1 MLSTHFIKRAFL
13 LFSVF
18 WCFTIHAQKVEDLI
32 NVSILSEVSTIN
44 PGEKSTV
51 LLRVELKPEWHI
63 YWKTAGQS
71 GYPTTIE
78 WERLNGVEM
87 GDILFPT
94 PVLYEFQELV
104 SYVHKETFFLLCEF
118 HLQPDFKSNKKKISI
133 TGEFSTLVCSKE
145 NCIPFS
151 QTLTLDIPL
160 SNQTILNP
168 ENQAEFQQAR
178 DQLSMDPPTNAEVSA
193 SIKGDSVGL
202 QFEHPSLSAIDVNDL
217 LFFPEGD
224 SFKHGEKQIFKIIGD
239 GKVSLNLSVN
249 SSSENILSSV
259 KGVLTHPQFEQGWL
273 IDLSVEQV
281 FYGAA
286 GSEVKVSSFTEI
298 PKVETGFNQLLVM
311 LGLLLV
317 AMSIWLYGKTTY
329 PTKPSLGGTVGRIL
343 SVVLLLSGIWL
354 GYPGEPSDTTEQIS
368 WTPWSPEQEEALLTD
383 GRGVFIDFTA
393 RWCMSCQVNKGVYQ
407 RKAVIEKF
415 KELNI
420 AALQADWTK
429 RGPIILKALQKYG
442 REGVPLY
449 VYYPPRKK
457 DELPAVPI
465 LLPEILTRKIVLE
478 VIEEEQPY
486 FEAEADSFFA
496 ILGFAF
502 LGGVILNLMPCVF
515 PVLGLKIMSFVKK
528 AGEDSTKVRIHG
540 IIFTLGVL
548 LSFWILVGVL
558 LGLRETLQSD
568 LGWGFQLQEP
578 IFVFGLA
585 VFLLIFALSLSGVFE
600 IGMSFTGVGN
610 KLSGKSGYLGS
621 FFSGFLATIVAT
633 PCMAPFLGVAV
644 GAALAMPWHS
654 ALIIFTSIALGLASP
669 YLLLSLFPK
678 WISRLP
684 KPGAWMDTFKQAM
697 AFPLYATV
705 AWLLWTLNSLL

>member
-1 MLSTHFIKRAFL
+1 MLSTHFIKRAC
-13 LFSVF
+13 LFFSIF

-32 NVSILSEVSTIN
+32 NVSILSEVSKIS
-44 PGEKSTV
+44 PGEKSAV
-51 LLRVELKPEWHI
+51 LIRVELKPEWHI

-78 WERLNGVEM
+78 WDSPNGVEM
-87 GDILFPT
+87 SDLLFPD
-94 PVLYEFQELV
+94 PILYEFQEMF
-104 SYVHKETFFLLCEF
+104 SYVHKGVFFLLCEF
-118 HLQPDFKSNKKKISI
+118 NIQPDFVSAKKKISI

-145 NCIPFS
+145 NCIPFN
-151 QTLTLDIPL
+151 QTLALEIPL

-168 ENQAEFQQAR
+168 ENQVDFQKTR
-178 DQLSMDPPTNAEVSA
+178 DQLSILPPTNAKVSA
-193 SIKGDSVGL
+193 SIRGETVGI
-202 QFEHPSLSAIDVNDL
+202 QFEHSSLSSIDINDL

-224 SFKHGEKQIFKIIGD
+224 SFKHGEKQSFKISED
-239 GKVSLNLSVN
+239 GKVSLNLSVD
-249 SSSENILSSV
+249 SSLDSVLSSI

-273 IDLSVEQV
+273 IDLSVDQV
-281 FYGAA
+281 FYGAS
-286 GSEVKVSSFTEI
+286 GSEVKVSSSIEI

-311 LGLLLV
+311 LGLVLV
-317 AMSIWLYGKTTY
+317 AMSIWLYGKTKY
-329 PTKPSLGGTVGRIL
+329 PAKPSLGRTLGRIL
-343 SVVLLLSGIWL
+343 SAVFLLSGIWL
-354 GYPGEPSDTTEQIS
+354 GYPVKPSDTTEQIS
-368 WTPWSPEQEEALLTD
+368 WTPWSPEQEESLLKE

-393 RWCMSCQVNKGVYQ
+393 RWCMSCQVNKAVYKRQ
-407 RKAVIEKF
+407 AVIEKF

-429 RGPIILKALQKYG
+429 RGPIILNALQKYE

-449 VYYPPRKK
+449 VYYPPGKK
-457 DELPAVPI
+457 SESSISPI
-465 LLPEILTRKIVLE
+465 LLPEILTKEIVLQ
-478 VIEEEQPY
+478 VIEEEKPY
-486 FEAEADSFFA
+486 FNAKADSFLA

-502 LGGVILNLMPCVF
+502 LGGIILNLMPCVF

-528 AGEDSTKVRIHG
+528 AGEDSSKVRMHG
-540 IIFTLGVL
+540 IIFALGVL

-558 LGLRETLQSD
+558 LGLRETLQGD

-600 IGMSFTGVGN
+600 MGMSFTGVGN

-654 ALIIFTSIALGLASP
+654 AFIIFTSIALGLASP

-705 AWLLWTLNSLL
+705 AWLLWTLNSLM

>member
-13 LFSVF
+13 FFSVF

-32 NVSILSEVSTIN
+32 NVSVLSEVSKIS
-44 PGEKSTV
+44 PGEKSMV

-71 GYPTTIE
+71 GYPTTVE
-78 WERLNGVEM
+78 WDSLHGVEM
-87 GDILFPT
+87 GDLLFPT

-104 SYVHKETFFLLCEF
+104 SYVHKETFFLLCEVR
-118 HLQPDFKSNKKKISI
+118 LQPDFISDKKKISI

-145 NCIPFS
+145 NCIPFN

-168 ENQAEFQQAR
+168 ENQADFQQAR
-178 DQLSMDPPTNAEVSA
+178 DQLSMDPPTNAKVSA
-193 SIKGDSVGL
+193 SIKGDSIGL

-224 SFKHGEKQIFKIIGD
+224 SFIHGEKQIFKISDD
-239 GKVSLNLSVN
+239 GKVSLNLSVDP
-249 SSSENILSSV
+249 SSEHILSSV
-259 KGVLTHPQFEQGWL
+259 KGVLTHPQFERGWL
-273 IDLSVEQV
+273 IDLSVDQV
-281 FYGAA
+281 FYGTT
-286 GSEVKVSSFTEI
+286 GSDVKVSSFREI
-298 PKVETGFNQLLVM
+298 PKLETGFNQLLVM

-329 PTKPSLGGTVGRIL
+329 PTKPSSGRTVGRIL
-343 SVVLLLSGIWL
+343 SAVLLLSGIWL
-354 GYPGEPSDTTEQIS
+354 GYPVEPSDTTEQIS
-368 WTPWSPEQEEALLTD
+368 WTPWSPEQEENLLKD

-393 RWCMSCQVNKGVYQ
+393 RWCMSCQVNKGVYL

-429 RGPIILKALQKYG
+429 RGPIILNALQTYE

-457 DELPAVPI
+457 SEPSPSPI

-478 VIEEEQPY
+478 VIEEEKPY
-486 FEAEADSFFA
+486 FEAKADSFFA

-528 AGEDSTKVRIHG
+528 AGEDSAKVRIHG

-558 LGLRETLQSD
+558 LGLRETLEGD

-654 ALIIFTSIALGLASP
+654 AMIIFTSIALGLASP